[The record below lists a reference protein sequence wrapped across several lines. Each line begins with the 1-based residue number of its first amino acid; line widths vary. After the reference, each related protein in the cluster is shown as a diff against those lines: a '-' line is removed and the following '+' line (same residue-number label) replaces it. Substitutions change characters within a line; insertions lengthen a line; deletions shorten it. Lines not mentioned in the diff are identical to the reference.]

1 MPTIPTVFRPIR
13 ANDVQRRSFK
23 AYKNYTLTDSN
34 YASLGAEYQEAM
46 YTGLRVDVND
56 PAASYPENA
65 DGTNQHVYWN
75 AIDHRYYRHP
85 YDPARTAELS
95 NRANV
100 EKLLFTSASIVTIPY
115 MDVGERIKPGSVTV
129 TATPVGETITLTDDG
144 YGNLRDLSIDSSS
157 FASASRNVFYL
168 SFNETFRDFDYRGGD
183 YITGS
188 IKYTLNGQDKLAR
201 INDVRIRK
209 KLAISGSTNAMD
221 GAIVGLTGLFKG
233 LNGPTDSY
241 VRIPHDDTF
250 NRFGKCDDW
259 TISFWHVQDET
270 TGASGTIMTKAGV
283 RRKQIFDS
291 SINKTRYIDHVSRMP
306 WDDGI
311 TGAPDNVTHQP
322 KTKFPFSITY
332 KRQGSANRYFF
343 FQNDGTETKLILN
356 GLSELAPT
364 ELERQRHILIRN
376 SGGTCKLFI
385 NGIEKDSGT
394 CLDNVGND
402 FDILIGQAT
411 PHRDF
416 TDLEA
421 PIAEIRM
428 YDYAVSDTAIES
440 LANIGDNPSCL
451 QTNVVGNVFYR
462 NGQIVVSSPL
472 PKYNSGSGFFG
483 NTWQIDYKGQHTI
496 YENEVMVRV
505 PAGELNVS
513 MNPSS
518 TYRPATGIDNSCN
531 TDGSAENNGPGEY
544 RKAMFVSGS
553 AFPYITTIG
562 LYNDAAEMVAVG
574 KLATPVQ
581 KRDDVDMNF
590 VVRWDH

>member
-23 AYKNYTLTDSN
+23 TYKNYSLTNTGYSE
-34 YASLGAEYQEAM
+34 SGAQYQEAM

-65 DGTNQHVYWN
+65 DGTNRHIYWS
-75 AIDHRYYRHP
+75 AIDHRYYRYP

-95 NRANV
+95 NRSKV
-100 EKLLFTSASIVTIPY
+100 EKLLFTSASIVTVPY
-115 MDVGERIKPGSVTV
+115 MDVGERIKPGSVTI

-168 SFNETFRDFDYRGGD
+168 SFNETFRDFDYKTGT
-183 YITGS
+183 YVTGS
-188 IKYTLNGQDKLAR
+188 IKYVLNGQDKNAE
-201 INDVRIRK
+201 IVNVTVTDGVV
-209 KLAISGSTNAMD
+209 ISGSTNGMD
-221 GAIVGLTGLFKG
+221 DAPIGLAGYFDGGNNEAK
-233 LNGPTDSY
+233 SY
-241 VRIPHDDTF
+241 IRIPHDDTF
-250 NRFGKCDDW
+250 NRFNKCDDW
-259 TISFWHVQDET
+259 TISFWFTADDGLTQ
-270 TGASGTIMTKAGV
+270 GGTILSKLGVGKRTVFNRTKNTLEIEDI
-283 RRKQIFDS
+283 QIPS
-291 SINKTRYIDHVSRMP
+291 SLFGTSVESAASYP
-306 WDDGI
+306 
-311 TGAPDNVTHQP
+311 T
-322 KTKFPFSITY
+322 TKFPFSIGYT
-332 KRQGSANRYFF
+332 QTGGSMKIAFV
-343 FQNDGTETKLILN
+343 QSDGSSVK
-356 GLSELAPT
+356 SLATNTIPVSAAKKT
-364 ELERQRHILIRN
+364 FHVAVRN
-376 SGGTCKLFI
+376 SNSVIKIFI
-385 NGIEKDSGT
+385 DGIDKSASNDYTG
-394 CLDNVGND
+394 LDNVNNNA
-402 FDILIGQAT
+402 DILIGALT
-411 PHRDF
+411 KDYDF
-416 TDLEA
+416 NDNFTKR
-421 PIAEIRM
+421 IAEIRM
-428 YDYAVSDTAIES
+428 YDYAVSDTGITS
-440 LANIGDNPSCL
+440 LANRADNPSCL

-472 PKYNSGSGFFG
+472 PKYNSGSGFFS

-513 MNPSS
+513 LNPSS

-531 TDGSAENNGPGEY
+531 TNGSAENNGPGEY
-544 RKAMFVSGS
+544 RKAMFISGS
-553 AFPYITTIG
+553 AFPYVTTIG